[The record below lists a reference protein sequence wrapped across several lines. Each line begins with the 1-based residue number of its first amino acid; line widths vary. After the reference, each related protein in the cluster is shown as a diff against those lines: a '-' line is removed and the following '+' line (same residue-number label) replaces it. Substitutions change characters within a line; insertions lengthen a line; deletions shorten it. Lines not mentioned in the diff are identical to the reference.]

1 MSPWYKCLLVV
12 GRPFSE
18 EKTCDVW
25 GVCCG
30 GGGCHWESMWEFGEW
45 WMCGGVSVTLSS
57 FYMGVVIGFG
67 GFQVCIC

>member
-1 MSPWYKCLLVV
+1 MM
-12 GRPFSE
+12 
-18 EKTCDVW
+18 
-25 GVCCG
+25 CG
-30 GGGCHWESMWEFGEW
+30 GFVVCGESMWEFGEW